1 MDDVDDYKKL
11 ARAFRTIEVEHEKKD
26 EKKDVSDDLN
36 NFHVVSLNYPPDS
49 TSVSK
54 IKYLRRYKS
63 FIHEA
68 KVVCSDADSS
78 AKDLYDSLIPAGCVV
93 QFFHVQYSVETL
105 VSTVNV
111 STLAPLVS
119 SLHIKMAS
127 IQEDDVFRCVSAVRE
142 SDDLGIRLS
151 GWHEFDDKYVQLVV
165 EALGTSKTSNSK
177 STFCSQV
184 ETSNLVFWSEE
195 SYQSVENSTLGK

>member
-1 MDDVDDYKKL
+1 MDVADFKKM
-11 ARAFRTIEVEHEKKD
+11 ARAFGTVEVDGVHPRD
-26 EKKDVSDDLN
+26 ETNPEL
-36 NFHVVSLNYPPDS
+36 HVVVLTYPPDS

-68 KVVCSDADSS
+68 RIVCSDADSS
-78 AKDLYDSLIPAGCVV
+78 AKDLYDSLIPRGCVV
-93 QFFHVQYSVETL
+93 QFFHVEYSVETL

-111 STLAPLVS
+111 SSLEPVVS

-127 IQEDDVFRCVSAVRE
+127 IQEDDVFRCVSTVLE

-151 GWHEFDDKYVQLVV
+151 GWHKFDEKHVQLVV
-165 EALGTSKTSNSK
+165 EALGKSNPK
-177 STFCSQV
+177 SNFFSQV
-184 ETSNLVFWSEE
+184 ENNFLVFWSEE
-195 SYQSVENSTLGK
+195 SYV